1 MEWDQITEKWA
12 VMIRR
17 LCHDDPG
24 AALQTAAPSD
34 EAPLVPPLASTLV
47 PLVSASPDP

>member
-24 AALQTAAPSD
+24 AARQTAAPRD
-34 EAPLVPPLASTLV
+34 EAPAAQPVASTLA